1 MCYNFIITKEIE
13 CKYIFEREKELEYNY
28 IKRLERR
35 QIHGDHHWREQLQI
49 TSMSQL
55 SQCGKIRTSIGDTV
69 INF

>member
-1 MCYNFIITKEIE
+1 MGVKGKPLLNSRQAIILNKLIAM
-13 CKYIFEREKELEYNY
+13 
-28 IKRLERR
+28 

-49 TSMSQL
+49 TSMLQL